1 MQAASSNNDGGT
13 SADAPPRK
21 QLRESQDVMNYKTM
35 LTPLGEQPM
44 Q

>member
-1 MQAASSNNDGGT
+1 MQAAGSNNDGGT
-13 SADAPPRK
+13 SNDAPRK
-21 QLRESQDVMNYKTM
+21 QLLKSKDVVSYKTM